1 MSTERRKKT
10 LKLHQRSIVTSF
22 NLIKTF
28 VDSYDE
34 TRDVAEVPVRLENL
48 VSLWTDFS
56 KIQCELESLDE
67 ANLDDQLKQ
76 RADIE
81 SQYYKVKGFLLAVNK
96 SPSTP
101 SVTPSNISTAQ
112 YAPSNSNIRLP
123 DVKLPILSGSL
134 DSWLNFHDLYIS
146 LVHSSQDL
154 SNIQK
159 FYYLRS
165 SVAVD
170 ALKLIQTIPLSAN
183 NYPVAWN
190 LLVEHF
196 QNTARLKQS
205 YVDALFEFSPLKRE
219 SATELHSLVEKFE
232 ANVKILQQLG
242 EKTEFWDV
250 LLIRML
256 STRLDPTTRG
266 DWEEHSSTRDTVS
279 FPDLTTFIQRR
290 VTVLQTIS
298 GNTTEA
304 SSNAFLKRQ
313 PASRPFASHGATQF
327 QSRKCSVCSEQ
338 HPLYMCAKFAKM
350 DIQEKEK
357 EVCRLQLCR
366 NCLRSGHVGKDCSS
380 FSSCKRCQGRHHT
393 QLCQNKAR
401 VLPSESSNVSAQI
414 PSSSSQQGELPPISF
429 SAIQPQ
435 PTTHASA
442 TRKRTRVLLATA
454 VVIVIDDNGTRH
466 AARALLDSGSE
477 CCFAT
482 ESFSQL
488 IKVQRKKI
496 TIPIAGIGQSA
507 TQTKGKFSSLVCS
520 RITDYSATVEFLVL
534 PKVTVDL
541 PATSVN
547 IVPGRI
553 ALGDDLPTLVNSV
566 FGWVVTGK
574 NLHCSSQ
581 SPIIANVASVADV
594 HQLMERFWKIE
605 EDSTEPCYSL
615 EEAACEEYFRRTVTR
630 TTEGRY
636 KVRLPLK
643 KTVLETIGDNRKTA
657 IRRFHLLENRLQ
669 RNPTL
674 CKQYS
679 DFMREYE
686 DLDHMQRVTRDDS
699 RHSIYHL
706 PHHAVIKEESTT
718 TKVRVVFDASCKTP
732 KGPSLND
739 ALLVGPIVQDDLRS
753 IIMRSRIHPVM
764 LIADIKQMYRQI
776 LVDKRDTPL
785 QRIIWRNSPEDPLDT
800 YELKTVTYGTAS
812 APFLATRVLQKL
824 ADDEQNDFPEAAS
837 VLRKDFHVD
846 DLFSGSSTETDAITL
861 RNQLETILARGG
873 FQLRKWASNKPA
885 VLADIS
891 IENRAIQQSVD
902 LDRGQCIKTL
912 GIHWEPTTDIL
923 KYNVKL
929 PKPDS
934 TIALTKRIALSYIAQ
949 LFDPLGL
956 VGPVVT
962 TAKLF
967 MQALWTLKDEHGN
980 IWSWDRELPSTL
992 QNRWTVYHTQLPH
1005 LNQLNI
1011 NRGLCSD
1018 VYSDNGRN
1026 FIGAANE
1033 LRKLI
1038 QSEQHRMA
1046 LQQECAS
1053 QGIRWHFNPPLASHF
1068 GGLWESA
1075 INSAQKHFLRILG
1088 NQTLSYVDTETLLS
1102 QIECCLNSRP
1112 LVPLSDDPTDFEPL
1126 TSGHFLI
1133 GSALKA
1139 VPDTDF
1145 TAIPFNRLKKWQQ
1158 TQKKFQ
1164 HIWNRWHR
1172 EYLSTLQP
1180 RARWC
1185 NPPVQLAK
1193 DQLVIL
1199 MNENLPPMQ
1208 WPMARI
1214 EELHPGADGI
1224 VRVVTVRT
1232 PRGSYRR
1239 PVTKICLLPSSAS
1252 DEQHREN

>member
-10 LKLHQRSIVTSF
+10 LKLRQRSILTSF

-112 YAPSNSNIRLP
+112 YPPSNSHIRLP
-123 DVKLPILSGSL
+123 DVKLPIFSGSL

-159 FYYLRS
+159 FYHLRS
-165 SVAVD
+165 SLAGD

-219 SATELHSLVEKFE
+219 SATELDSLVEKFE

-256 STRLDPTTRG
+256 STRLDPTTRR

-290 VTVLQTIS
+290 VTVLQTII

-357 EVCRLQLCR
+357 EVRRLQLCR
-366 NCLRSGHVGKDCSS
+366 NCLRTSHVGKDCSS

-393 QLCQNKAR
+393 QLCQNQAR
-401 VLPSESSNVSAQI
+401 VLPSKSSNVSAQI

-442 TRKRTRVLLATA
+442 TRKRTSVLLATA

-520 RITDYSATVEFLVL
+520 CITDYSATVEFLVL

-547 IVPGRI
+547 MSACKIPADVQLADPAFFKSNPIDLILGAEIFFELFRVPGRI

-581 SPIIANVASVADV
+581 SPIIANVASVTDV

-643 KTVLETIGDNRKTA
+643 KTVLETLGDNRKTA

-686 DLDHMQRVTRDDS
+686 DLDHMQRVTHDDS
-699 RHSIYHL
+699 RHSTIYL
-706 PHHAVIKEESTT
+706 
-718 TKVRVVFDASCKTP
+718 
-732 KGPSLND
+732 
-739 ALLVGPIVQDDLRS
+739 
-753 IIMRSRIHPVM
+753 IMR
-764 LIADIKQMYRQI
+764 L
-776 LVDKRDTPL
+776 
-785 QRIIWRNSPEDPLDT
+785 
-800 YELKTVTYGTAS
+800 
-812 APFLATRVLQKL
+812 
-824 ADDEQNDFPEAAS
+824 
-837 VLRKDFHVD
+837 
-846 DLFSGSSTETDAITL
+846 
-861 RNQLETILARGG
+861 
-873 FQLRKWASNKPA
+873 
-885 VLADIS
+885 
-891 IENRAIQQSVD
+891 
-902 LDRGQCIKTL
+902 
-912 GIHWEPTTDIL
+912 
-923 KYNVKL
+923 
-929 PKPDS
+929 
-934 TIALTKRIALSYIAQ
+934 
-949 LFDPLGL
+949 
-956 VGPVVT
+956 
-962 TAKLF
+962 
-967 MQALWTLKDEHGN
+967 
-980 IWSWDRELPSTL
+980 
-992 QNRWTVYHTQLPH
+992 
-1005 LNQLNI
+1005 
-1011 NRGLCSD
+1011 
-1018 VYSDNGRN
+1018 
-1026 FIGAANE
+1026 
-1033 LRKLI
+1033 
-1038 QSEQHRMA
+1038 
-1046 LQQECAS
+1046 
-1053 QGIRWHFNPPLASHF
+1053 
-1068 GGLWESA
+1068 
-1075 INSAQKHFLRILG
+1075 
-1088 NQTLSYVDTETLLS
+1088 
-1102 QIECCLNSRP
+1102 
-1112 LVPLSDDPTDFEPL
+1112 
-1126 TSGHFLI
+1126 
-1133 GSALKA
+1133 
-1139 VPDTDF
+1139 
-1145 TAIPFNRLKKWQQ
+1145 
-1158 TQKKFQ
+1158 
-1164 HIWNRWHR
+1164 
-1172 EYLSTLQP
+1172 
-1180 RARWC
+1180 
-1185 NPPVQLAK
+1185 
-1193 DQLVIL
+1193 
-1199 MNENLPPMQ
+1199 
-1208 WPMARI
+1208 
-1214 EELHPGADGI
+1214 
-1224 VRVVTVRT
+1224 
-1232 PRGSYRR
+1232 
-1239 PVTKICLLPSSAS
+1239 
-1252 DEQHREN
+1252 